1 MIEIYDWESASPD
14 IKSRI
19 MRRAQADMEAIKGV
33 ATLWLDRVKK
43 EGDAAV
49 LAYIREFDDPS
60 FELSRLRVSEADIA
74 EAYEK
79 VKPEVLEMIR
89 KQIQISRRF
98 HQEQASRITQEWEIE
113 SVPGV
118 KTGVR
123 VVPVDAAGLYV
134 PAGKAPLPTV
144 AQILTVTAK
153 AAGVPRVAVF
163 FPPTAPNYEI
173 IVAAK
178 EAGADEIYRVG
189 GIAAIGAMTFGTETI
204 RPVQII
210 AGPGN
215 PYVQAAKLQVFGKVG
230 IDMLSGPSEAL
241 ILADETSDPR
251 FLAADVLSRCE
262 HGPDSAGVLAVT
274 SRALAEQVKAEI
286 IRQFGTLQR
295 QNFIQKALAGYS
307 AILVFESEDVMID
320 FANEYAAEH
329 LEIQMK
335 NPREVLKRIRNA
347 GSVFLGDFAPV
358 AVGDYASGTNHCLPT
373 GVAPTFASPVRV
385 GLFQREMEFQILT
398 RDGLAALRPIVETIS
413 DVEGLDAHKR
423 SVQIR
428 FE

>member
-1 MIEIYDWESASPD
+1 
-14 IKSRI
+14 
-19 MRRAQADMEAIKGV
+19 
-33 ATLWLDRVKK
+33 
-43 EGDAAV
+43 
-49 LAYIREFDDPS
+49 
-60 FELSRLRVSEADIA
+60 
-74 EAYEK
+74 
-79 VKPEVLEMIR
+79 
-89 KQIQISRRF
+89 
-98 HQEQASRITQEWEIE
+98 
-113 SVPGV
+113 
-118 KTGVR
+118 
-123 VVPVDAAGLYV
+123 
-134 PAGKAPLPTV
+134 
-144 AQILTVTAK
+144 
-153 AAGVPRVAVF
+153 
-163 FPPTAPNYEI
+163 
-173 IVAAK
+173 
-178 EAGADEIYRVG
+178 
-189 GIAAIGAMTFGTETI
+189 
-204 RPVQII
+204 
-210 AGPGN
+210 
-215 PYVQAAKLQVFGKVG
+215 
-230 IDMLSGPSEAL
+230 
-241 ILADETSDPR
+241 
-251 FLAADVLSRCE
+251 
-262 HGPDSAGVLAVT
+262 VLAVT